1 MWVFL
6 TMRDQPLQVM
16 TVYGVAKFNWHGGLA
31 FILLDRFMA
40 FLGNGDTPPAV
51 SVVVATNANFGAVAQ
66 MRLYPDAARYGTWF
80 S

>member
-1 MWVFL
+1 M
-6 TMRDQPLQVM
+6 
-16 TVYGVAKFNWHGGLA
+16 
-31 FILLDRFMA
+31 DRFMA